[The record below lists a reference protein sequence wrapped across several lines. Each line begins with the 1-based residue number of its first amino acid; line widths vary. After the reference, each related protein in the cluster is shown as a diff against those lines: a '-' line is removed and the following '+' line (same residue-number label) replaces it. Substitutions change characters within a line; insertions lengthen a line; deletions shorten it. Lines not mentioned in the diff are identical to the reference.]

1 MIQPNHETRD
11 IDLRE
16 YVTKVSEEIAL
27 RVAHERDV
35 VLAFLDGEESEGGRI
50 AYCPLVDCAPV
61 HKYRTALLE
70 AVTVLEE
77 TRRSFKSR
85 QLEELR
91 KKLQAILA
99 EDAPRM
105 S

>member
-1 MIQPNHETRD
+1 MIQSNRESRG
-11 IDLRE
+11 IELRE
-16 YVTKVSEEIAL
+16 YVIKVSEEIVL

-35 VLAFLDGEESEGGRI
+35 VLAFLAGEESEGGRI
-50 AYCPLVDCAPV
+50 AFCPLVNCGPRQN
-61 HKYRTALLE
+61 YRAALQE
-70 AVTVLEE
+70 AIRVLEE

-91 KKLQAILA
+91 KKLQAALA
-99 EDAPRM
+99 EDAPRQ